1 MLVWV
6 IASNFDEFIV
16 GAGASRSFKLE
27 LLLIMVT
34 LPEIVYCVF
43 CEPFCVCVGMV
54 LGDHQGR
61 PDGLLCYE
69 VERGWRGGGLLAGR
83 GTQFEKGKEGRR
95 EDGTAR

>member
-1 MLVWV
+1 M

-54 LGDHQGR
+54 LGITR
-61 PDGLLCYE
+61 AALMACFAM
-69 VERGWRGGGLLAGR
+69 RSRGGGGGGEIVGR
-83 GTQFEKGKEGRR
+83 ERNTI
-95 EDGTAR
+95 